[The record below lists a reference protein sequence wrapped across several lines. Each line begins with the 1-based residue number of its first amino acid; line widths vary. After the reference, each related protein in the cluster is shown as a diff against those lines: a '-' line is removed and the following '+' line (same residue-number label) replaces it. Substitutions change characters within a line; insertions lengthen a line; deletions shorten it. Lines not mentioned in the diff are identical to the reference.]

1 LKRSNDGRKT
11 RAKKTR
17 KPSGK
22 ANQSSTAAPRLTS
35 FVSRAAVEAL
45 HRESL
50 AEHGGLDGIRD
61 EGLLESALAR
71 CVNRAAYEP
80 DSTIAQLA
88 AALAFGL
95 AKNHPFN
102 DGNKRIA
109 LIASFLFVELNGFR
123 VIATE
128 SDAYDTIYAL
138 AAGEI
143 DESRLSEWFGQNMRR
158 KRR

>member
-1 LKRSNDGRKT
+1 MKRPNDGRKT
-11 RAKKTR
+11 SAKKAR
-17 KPSGK
+17 RRSGK
-22 ANQSSTAAPRLTS
+22 ASQSSAQAPRSTV
-35 FVSRAAVEAL
+35 FVSKAAVEAL

-61 EGLLESALAR
+61 EGLLDSALAR

-80 DSTIAQLA
+80 GSTVAQLA

-109 LIASFLFVELNGFR
+109 LIASFLFVELNGSR
-123 VIATE
+123 VVASE
-128 SDAYDTIYAL
+128 ADAYDAIYRL

-143 DESRLSEWFGQNMRR
+143 GEQGLAAWFEQHMKR

>member
-1 LKRSNDGRKT
+1 MKRSKDGRKT
-11 RAKKTR
+11 IAKKTP

-95 AKNHPFN
+95 ARNHPFN

-109 LIASFLFVELNGFR
+109 LIASFLFVELNGSR
-123 VIATE
+123 VVASE
-128 SDAYDTIYAL
+128 ADAYDAIYRL

-143 DESRLSEWFGQNMRR
+143 GEQGLAAWFEQHIKR